1 MIEILNT
8 TYIANII
15 ALISMSAGI
24 LAVYFTYKINE
35 KIENFDENQ
44 YKFAISLLKDT
55 LSRYKDWCGEYTKNI
70 KVNSYSIR
78 DTLFPIEIFQSIIIS
93 NTQRYDFLELKQ
105 ALLAIIMQ
113 INTINSIHQG
123 LKSSGNHERLEYGTG
138 YKDIQKKQLIDD
150 LQNFKDAITKFQEK
164 FLS

>member
-8 TYIANII
+8 II
-15 ALISMSAGI
+15 AIISMFAGMFA
-24 LAVYFTYKINE
+24 LYFTYKINK
-35 KIENFDENQ
+35 KIDSFDSYQ

-70 KVNSYSIR
+70 QVNSYSIR

-93 NTQRYDFLELKQ
+93 NTQRDDFLELKQ

-138 YKDIQKKQLIDD
+138 YKDAQKKQLIVD
-150 LQNFKDAITKFQEK
+150 LQNFKDAITEFQKK
-164 FLS
+164 FLR